1 MTLTVN
7 RRSTAIVV
15 VAALAVLAAYLVG
28 SARPSVAGAATS
40 TAART
45 STSSPSDTG
54 ITVTGTGKV
63 TGTPDTLRISLSVSV
78 TNADVDAALRG
89 ANAAAKAVQDSLLAK
104 GVAKADLQT
113 SGMSVQTS
121 YSSKGI
127 PNGYVVSESMTA
139 AVRDLT
145 KAGTTLSA
153 AIAAGGNAVRVEG
166 VSFSLEDTDGL
177 LSGARKSAVDD
188 AKAKAQQYAEAAGK
202 QVGDVQSISEVVQTP
217 SPQYLDG
224 RSAYASVAAGSP
236 VPLQVGSQEVAVQ
249 VTVVYALA

>member
-45 STSSPSDTG
+45 STSSPADTG

-78 TNADVDAALRG
+78 TNADVDVALRG

-153 AIAAGGNAVRVEG
+153 AIAAGGNAVRSRASASPSRTPMGCCPEH
-166 VSFSLEDTDGL
+166 
-177 LSGARKSAVDD
+177 ARARSTTRRRRP
-188 AKAKAQQYAEAAGK
+188 
-202 QVGDVQSISEVVQTP
+202 SSTP
-217 SPQYLDG
+217 RPPAS
-224 RSAYASVAAGSP
+224 RSATSRASARSCRRRRRSTSTGVPPTPRSPLGPLSRCRSAARRS
-236 VPLQVGSQEVAVQ
+236 LSR
-249 VTVVYALA
+249 